1 MQRQSQIM
9 TNTNSTSISTVRA
22 IAASSRT
29 IVPASVTF
37 MSGLVSGVL
46 RLLRR
51 RRASAIVQ
59 RSSSAAD
66 WRHSSSSRSREA
78 GSSEHHRRL
87 AINRHSS
94 THTARLS
101 ARSSR
106 VMPSHVSDT
115 RRQPYSPNT
124 GVTRPAPR
132 RHLVGEQRVFLSR

>member
-22 IAASSRT
+22 IAASCRT

-66 WRHSSSSRSREA
+66 WRHSSSSSREA

-132 RHLVGEQRVFLSR
+132 RHLVGEHRVFLSC

>member
-1 MQRQSQIM
+1 M

-66 WRHSSSSRSREA
+66 WRHSSSSSREA

-94 THTARLS
+94 THTQLGYQLAL
-101 ARSSR
+101 A
-106 VMPSHVSDT
+106 
-115 RRQPYSPNT
+115 
-124 GVTRPAPR
+124 
-132 RHLVGEQRVFLSR
+132 E

>member
-51 RRASAIVQ
+51 RRASAIVE
-59 RSSSAAD
+59 RSSSAVD
-66 WRHSSSSRSREA
+66 WRHSSSSSREA

-132 RHLVGEQRVFLSR
+132 RHLVGEQRVFLSC